1 MIMNKEEKIQF
12 ANKYLLDKENKHSNH
27 IYKESYFKKKY
38 PEIYSELILI
48 KFPDDFKFG
57 QKLWHFIYDDF
68 NFEKRC
74 KCSLHGKLKFR
85 DFRRGYAQFCKPHCE
100 EYDRISIEKRKLT
113 RIKNSGSLEESYR
126 KGIEKNKKTC
136 LERYGVTNGGG
147 TQESIDKIRQ
157 TKIERYGSFDV
168 LNKLNKKNGD
178 ITRIKNYGSVEE
190 SYKHIIEKR
199 KETLSSKSDEYY
211 NNISQKIKQTKL
223 EKYGDENYVN
233 IEKMKKTCLERYGV
247 DNYFKSDSLINENR
261 NRRNQQILDKY
272 SEILYRTDDV
282 FTCRCIDENCN
293 FCDNKTFDI
302 RYSSFFNRKFYN
314 IDICTN
320 RTPEKVGSF
329 SSCEEK
335 SLLNFIK
342 SIYDGE
348 IIENDRKV
356 LEGKELDIFLP
367 NLNIAFEFN
376 GIYWHNEFNK
386 HKKYHQ
392 EKSLKC
398 IENGIQLIHIWE
410 DDWLYKNEIIKDFIK
425 SKLNIFDIRIGAR
438 KCTIKHVGRNESFNF
453 LEENHI
459 QGGIRNGYNIGL
471 YYNDELVE
479 LITFGTL
486 RKIMGGNQIENH
498 FEIYRLCSKKG
509 YSIQGGFCKLL
520 KYIEKEYKPECI
532 ITYGNLDYTHGD
544 VYLKSGFKQVSIS
557 EPTYTWVVN
566 GVRRHRTNFMKSKL
580 KECLEN
586 PELTESEVMYNRGSW
601 RCWDSGKI
609 KYVKEYKK

>member
-1 MIMNKEEKIQF
+1 MNKEEKIQF

-136 LERYGVTNGGG
+136 LEKYGVTNGGG

-223 EKYGDENYVN
+223 ERYGDENYVN

-261 NRRNQQILDKY
+261 NRRNQQVLDKY

-348 IIENDRKV
+348 IIENDRSV
-356 LEGKELDIFLP
+356 LRGKELDIYIPEL
-367 NLNIAFEFN
+367 NLAFEFN
-376 GIYWHNEFNK
+376 GVYWHNEFNK
-386 HKKYHQ
+386 EITYHQ
-392 EKSLKC
+392 KKSLSCMKK
-398 IENGIQLIHIWE
+398 GIQLIHIWE

-425 SKLNIFDIRIGAR
+425 SKFGVYDVKIGAR
-438 KCTIKHVGRNESFNF
+438 KCEVKIVPNNIAYRF
-453 LEENHI
+453 LTKNHI
-459 QGGIRNGYNIGL
+459 QGGVKNGKSIGL
-471 YYNDELVE
+471 YYCNELVE
-479 LITFGTL
+479 ILTFGGL
-486 RKIMGGNQIENH
+486 RRNMGGKQVDGH
-498 FEIYRLCSKKG
+498 YEIYRVCSKIG
-509 YSIQGGFCKLL
+509 YNIQGGFSKLL
-520 KYIEKEYKPECI
+520 NYFENVYNPIEI
-532 ITYGNLDYTHGD
+532 ITYANLDYSVGN
-544 VYLKSGFKQVSIS
+544 VYIMNGFCKCGIS
-557 EPTYTWVVN
+557 KPVYSWVVGGIRKN
-566 GVRRHRTNFMKSKL
+566 RSNFMKSKL
-580 KECLEN
+580 DECKKN
-586 PELTESEVMYNRGSW
+586 PNLTETDVMHSRGFW
-601 RCWDSGKI
+601 KCWDSGKI
-609 KYVKEYKK
+609 KFIKKR